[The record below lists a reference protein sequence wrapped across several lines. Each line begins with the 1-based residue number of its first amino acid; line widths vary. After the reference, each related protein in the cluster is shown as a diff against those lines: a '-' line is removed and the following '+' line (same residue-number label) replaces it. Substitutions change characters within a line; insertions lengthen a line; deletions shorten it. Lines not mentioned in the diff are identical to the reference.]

1 MADMIAPSSDLKA
14 YQQIYSSPNNL
25 NELKLEAKKNQQ
37 AALKPVAQQFEALF
51 LSQILKE
58 ASKVKFDNGW
68 LDGGQADFY
77 KDWYNQQIAQE
88 LSTKGSLGLADMI
101 VKQLAPKNPS
111 MKPTDLKANF
121 HQEGNALNVLT
132 GKEGQAVQTMTTAS
146 NLASRPINKNSA
158 SAD

>member
-111 MKPTDLKANF
+111 LKPTDLKANF

>member
-111 MKPTDLKANF
+111 LKPTDLKANF

-132 GKEGQAVQTMTTAS
+132 AKEGQAVQTMTTAS

>member
-111 MKPTDLKANF
+111 LKPTDLKANF
-121 HQEGNALNVLT
+121 HQEGNALNALT